1 MSKIQLDNALLLTTL
16 KTNTLNEIKYKYDS
30 TMGVLIAES
39 DFIQTALSKTGI
51 DENDSGSMLY
61 QMKKVQ
67 SILKTTQL
75 FCMNS

>member
-39 DFIQTALSKTGI
+39 DFFQTALSKTGI
-51 DENDSGSMLY
+51 DENESGSMLY

-67 SILKTTQL
+67 SILKRT
-75 FCMNS
+75 

>member
-1 MSKIQLDNALLLTTL
+1 MSKRQLDNALLLTTL
-16 KTNTLNEIKYKYDS
+16 KINTLNEIKYKYDS

>member
-1 MSKIQLDNALLLTTL
+1 MSKRQLDNALLLTTL

-30 TMGVLIAES
+30 IMGILIAEC
-39 DFIQTALSKTGI
+39 DFFQTALSKTGI

-67 SILKTTQL
+67 SILKTT
-75 FCMNS
+75 